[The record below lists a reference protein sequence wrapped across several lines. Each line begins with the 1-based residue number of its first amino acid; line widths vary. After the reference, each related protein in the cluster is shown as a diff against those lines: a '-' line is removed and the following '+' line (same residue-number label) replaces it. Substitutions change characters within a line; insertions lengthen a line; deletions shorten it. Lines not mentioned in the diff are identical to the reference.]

1 MQEAANVYSISPSSS
16 FLSTLI
22 DALIDGKLIKGL
34 QRGKPHRIWVA
45 RSSMCRHAVP
55 RMRSRKPFCL
65 TCVHAG
71 WQSAILPKIHVIGD
85 AEEDLLPFKVAASGG
100 DDFLTLPTAMDSIE
114 RRLTMTRLVHHWAQ
128 TVARQVLSLAPN
140 QPLHVSAR
148 PTDAAYLA
156 IDLLALI
163 DAVHRERSDW
173 AYLENLVPEDFG
185 AFWQMSLDFLKI
197 ATATWPDH
205 LKGLKLVDPVERR
218 NAVLAAE
225 IMAIEHYDGPV
236 IAAGSTGSIPATA
249 DLLEAVARHPKGA
262 LISAGALIHTLMKR
276 VGRRSA
282 IYTQKQGKPNRP
294 PGTRNSTSSNCWT
307 VWRSIVRM
315 SPCFPASIHP
325 WQCGSG
331 WLAKRSAR
339 LKQQSIGKPASKP
352 SARAIARAPLRG

>member
-22 DALIDGKLIKGL
+22 DALIDGKLIKGFSAETPSDL
-34 QRGKPHRIWVA
+34 GRAIIYVPTRRTADALKEAFLPHLRT
-45 RSSMCRHAVP
+45 R
-55 RMRSRKPFCL
+55 
-65 TCVHAG
+65 G

-249 DLLEAVARHPKGA
+249 DLLEAVCSPSQGRPH
-262 LISAGALIHTLMKR
+262 SAG
-276 VGRRSA
+276 
-282 IYTQKQGKPNRP
+282 P
-294 PGTRNSTSSNCWT
+294 
-307 VWRSIVRM
+307 
-315 SPCFPASIHP
+315 
-325 WQCGSG
+325 
-331 WLAKRSAR
+331 
-339 LKQQSIGKPASKP
+339 
-352 SARAIARAPLRG
+352 